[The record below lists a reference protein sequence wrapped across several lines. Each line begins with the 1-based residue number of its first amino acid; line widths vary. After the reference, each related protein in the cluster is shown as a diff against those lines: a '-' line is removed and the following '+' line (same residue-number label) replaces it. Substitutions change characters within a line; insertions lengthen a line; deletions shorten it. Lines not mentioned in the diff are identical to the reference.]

1 MQNEKKHILIVDD
14 IPMNIKVLSQSLRDD
29 YTVTFATGGKEA
41 LDRIKASPPD
51 LILLDVMMPD
61 MDGFEVCKRLK
72 ADETTQHIPIIFL
85 TAKQDV
91 EDAIKGLTLGGDDY
105 VIKPFDA
112 EKVKSLIKKRLS
124 P

>member
-72 ADETTQHIPIIFL
+72 AEETTQHIPVIFL
-85 TAKQDV
+85 TAKQEA
-91 EDAIKGLTLGGDDY
+91 EDAIKGITVGGDDY
-105 VIKPFDA
+105 IIKPFDI
-112 EKVKSLIKKRLS
+112 EKKR
-124 P
+124 